1 MNHQKTT
8 SSKNSQRDGKKLTQ
22 AKVAELWGMSQ
33 QGIGQ
38 MVKKGMPMDSLE
50 AATAWRT
57 QSLEKRTPKAYT
69 EARTRKVL
77 LECEK
82 LEMQL
87 ATLRADYEPKAQV
100 REDGIRVLFIFTEKM
115 AALVKDASGALAG
128 LDEAAFRKE
137 LHWRTQKML
146 SEIKD
151 EIKRNAGLKRH
162 PQTLGKVNDSM
173 AVCY

>member
-1 MNHQKTT
+1 MNRKKTP
-8 SSKNSQRDGKKLTQ
+8 SCEKPSAQRDEKKNLTQ
-22 AKVAELWGMSQ
+22 AKLGELWGMTQ
-33 QGIGQ
+33 QAVSKL
-38 MVKKGMPMDSLE
+38 VKQGMPMDSLE

-57 QSLEKRTPKAYT
+57 RSLEKRTPAAYA

-87 ATLRADYEPKAQV
+87 ATLRNDYEPKAQV
-100 REDGIRVLFIFTEKM
+100 RKDGIYILSIFTEKM

-137 LHWRTQKML
+137 LHWRVQRML

-151 EIKRNAGLKRH
+151 A
-162 PQTLGKVNDSM
+162 LGKGKWG
-173 AVCY
+173 

>member
-1 MNHQKTT
+1 MNHQKST

-22 AKVAELWGMSQ
+22 AKVGELWGMSQ

-38 MVKKGMPMDSLE
+38 MVRRGMPMDSLE

-57 QSLEKRTPKAYT
+57 QDLEQRTPAAYT

-77 LECEK
+77 LQCDK
-82 LEMQL
+82 LEMEL
-87 ATLRADYEPKAQV
+87 ATLRNDYEPKAQV
-100 REDGIRVLFIFTEKM
+100 REDGIRVLFIFTERM
-115 AALVKDASGALAG
+115 AALVKGASGALAG

-151 EIKRNAGLKRH
+151 A
-162 PQTLGKVNDSM
+162 LGKESG
-173 AVCY
+173 AEKTSPSIGKTE